1 MAKPSVQE
9 TFRDASVL
17 LLRTPVDHHRAAIKT
32 TVVADIGVLSH
43 GRNVTTSLM
52 DVSAQPQLILAD
64 LLRAAV

>member
-9 TFRDASVL
+9 TFRDAGVL
-17 LLRTPVDHHRAAIKT
+17 LLRKLVGHHRAAIRT

-52 DVSAQPQLILAD
+52 DVSAQRQLILAD
-64 LLRAAV
+64 LLRAVV